1 MLEIAPE
8 KVAHVILKARE
19 YDAKVGAWDD
29 SAIAG
34 DADEEPDSILE
45 DFASAPTRA
54 ELTSFIDGLNVD
66 EQVHLVALAWLGRGT
81 FTADEFGEAVETAR
95 GERVVSTSRYL
106 LAMPLLADYL
116 EEALENLGI
125 SVEDAEGDV
134 L

>member
-8 KVAHVILKARE
+8 KVAHVIVKARE

-29 SAIAG
+29 SAKAG
-34 DADEEPDSILE
+34 DAEEEPNSILE
-45 DFASAPTRA
+45 DYSSDPTRA
-54 ELTSFIDGLNVD
+54 ELAAFIDALNVD

-81 FTADEFGEAVETAR
+81 FTTDEFDEAVETAR
-95 GERVVSTSRYL
+95 SERVVSTSRYL
-106 LAMPLLADYL
+106 LGMPLLADYL
-116 EEALENLGI
+116 EEGLDKLGI